1 MSLQETTPSMETGD
15 LCADTAPTP
24 KSKACHD
31 PGAVNDTC
39 GVTTYQDTPYSN
51 YMSYTGTVRGVS
63 RHSGGSSPPT
73 PPPTH
78 TQYYAPL
85 CSLYTSINNILS
97 LTRTIVSHLWGNPFQ
112 PLLVDFHI

>member
-1 MSLQETTPSMETGD
+1 METGD

-51 YMSYTGTVRGVS
+51 YMSYTGAVRKHSLLCLLVINS
-63 RHSGGSSPPT
+63 RH
-73 PPPTH
+73 
-78 TQYYAPL
+78 
-85 CSLYTSINNILS
+85 
-97 LTRTIVSHLWGNPFQ
+97 IVRHVEKNE
-112 PLLVDFHI
+112 